1 MCACGCTCAYVCAC
15 VFECVSARTCV
26 STYERVRVGMGEC
39 LHAGVGYIGVRV
51 CELRTEVQKPWV
63 FVLFLSDFE
72 PVSLPL

>member
-1 MCACGCTCAYVCAC
+1 MYEHVCTCVCGYGGVSTHGCGVHRCAC
-15 VFECVSARTCV
+15 
-26 STYERVRVGMGEC
+26 
-39 LHAGVGYIGVRV
+39 V